1 MNMYQTMISAVN
13 GKLCTDERGRTLE
26 RIGNMNVRVGD
37 AVWTD
42 GHVVY
47 GNEFPGADGTLLFGG
62 ENGGIPVA
70 FGKQFYILSAK
81 DGRIKKSYSIDADV
95 QIVGFVNDETSAFVE
110 ITADGG
116 KSFDWYDIMAGTLVY
131 TTDERAADA
140 QVEIMEIETE
150 ENENAADGEANGEN
164 SEDTETTHCL
174 LTLEVGDIVG
184 YSEKKNIGLYRSG
197 VLSVPLPTANEVA
210 GVGLEMLFSEAG
222 SRNGSAYIQGHSGRI
237 TKGGNFYTTLANF
250 SGHASYTGEPIQ
262 LSSHAAV
269 RVAATMDA
277 QGRAYT
283 VNGALTWA
291 QFSTNSQNPTVEKVS
306 YGIVDDPVQDEII
319 PVLHGV
325 GAVTTWADPYLKLAA
340 PILILISG
348 GDTFTTAFPFEK
360 EMYENEEQYW
370 DAWGQCIL
378 MPDGSQFIKKKGDEL
393 LGGYVKPRSAYF
405 YYTNTAVYDTS
416 TYRTQFPLNDDFS
429 ITKNGD
435 SWTISDGEKFVY
447 SSVFNYR
454 QGSLY
459 RLRDGGYLLQNGSA
473 AEKIAGDSK
482 GFICGSRNYRFCS
495 MQDAEGVFKR
505 LAKIIYE
512 QYGTTEE

>member
-1 MNMYQTMISAVN
+1 MYQTMISAMN

-42 GHVVY
+42 GRVVY

-62 ENGGIPVA
+62 ESGGIPVA
-70 FGKQFYILSAK
+70 FGKDFYILSAK
-81 DGRIKKSYSIDADV
+81 DGRIKKSYSIEADV

-140 QVEIMEIETE
+140 QVEIMEIEPE
-150 ENENAADGEANGEN
+150 ENGESEADGN
-164 SEDTETTHCL
+164 SENTAPCL

-210 GVGLEMLFSEAG
+210 GVGLEMLFSEAE

-250 SGHASYTGEPIQ
+250 SGHAQYQGPEIQ

-283 VNGALTWA
+283 VNGALVWA
-291 QFSTNSQNPTVEKVS
+291 QFSTNIQNPTAPRIPNGHVNETVA
-306 YGIVDDPVQDEII
+306 DEVI
-319 PVLHGV
+319 PVLDGV
-325 GAVTTWADPYLKLAA
+325 GAVTTWVDPYLKLAA

-348 GDTFTTAFPFEK
+348 GDNFVTAFPFEK

-405 YYTNTAVYDTS
+405 YYTNTTVYDTS
-416 TYRTQFPLNDDFS
+416 TYRTHFPLNDDFS

-473 AEKIAGDSK
+473 AERIAGDSK

-495 MQDAEGVFKR
+495 MPDAEGVFKR
-505 LAKIIYE
+505 LSKLIYE
-512 QYGTTEE
+512 QYGATEE